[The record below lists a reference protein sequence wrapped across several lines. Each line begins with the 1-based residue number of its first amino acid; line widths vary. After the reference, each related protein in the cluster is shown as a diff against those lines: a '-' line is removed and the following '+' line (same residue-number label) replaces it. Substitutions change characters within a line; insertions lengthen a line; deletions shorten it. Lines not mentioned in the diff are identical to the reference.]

1 MVLISLL
8 AICAVL
14 LLLTICFLCL
24 YFYKEKVEEDEEVK
38 NKEMYDNMEYYERE
52 YRMGR
57 QEGFEGNEWRD
68 DEKIMGS
75 SMAKE
80 GGMQSS
86 KFMKNSRDGGFGSN
100 RDLIS

>member
-57 QEGFEGNEWRD
+57 
-68 DEKIMGS
+68 
-75 SMAKE
+75 
-80 GGMQSS
+80 
-86 KFMKNSRDGGFGSN
+86 
-100 RDLIS
+100 